1 MQIHSL
7 GLDDF
12 NEDNYTLI
20 GIHTA
25 LEDFKLAY
33 LLNNNLNTH
42 FSRANF
48 SLDFEKNDNKASFS
62 IYNYTNEKYDYEWYL
77 ISNSYK
83 EEKVNEGDTLALS
96 TETIT
101 YLIPEKKRVDY
112 FIKIVGETNQELVSK
127 TIDKIKTIGQV
138 VTSYTI
144 ETDTLKSKEFLI
156 F

>member
-7 GLDDF
+7 GLEDF
-12 NEDNYTLI
+12 YEDNYTLI

-33 LLNNNLNTH
+33 LLNNNLNTR
-42 FSRANF
+42 FSRASF
-48 SLDFEKNDNKASFS
+48 SLDFETGHNKASFS
-62 IYNYTNEKYDYEWYL
+62 IYDYTNEKYDYEWYL
-77 ISNSYK
+77 IANSYK
-83 EEKVNEGDTLALS
+83 EERINAQDTLALS

-112 FIKIVGETNQELVSK
+112 FIKIVGERNDLL
-127 TIDKIKTIGQV
+127 IKRTMDRINAMSQI

-144 ETDTLKSKEFLI
+144 DTNTLKSKEFLI

>member
-1 MQIHSL
+1 MQVHSL
-7 GLDDF
+7 GLEDF
-12 NEDNYTLI
+12 CEDNYTLI

-48 SLDFEKNDNKASFS
+48 SLDFEKNESKASFS
-62 IYNYTNEKYDYEWYL
+62 IYDYTNEKYDYEWYL

-83 EEKVNEGDTLALS
+83 EERVNEEDTLALS

-112 FIKIVGETNQELVSK
+112 FIKIVGEPNHELIAK
-127 TIDKIKTIGQV
+127 TIDKIKTISQV

>member
-7 GLDDF
+7 GLEDF
-12 NEDNYTLI
+12 CEDNYTLI

-33 LLNNNLNTH
+33 LLNNSLKTN
-42 FSRANF
+42 FSRSELN
-48 SLDFEKNDNKASFS
+48 LDFETNNNKASFS
-62 IYNYTNEKYDYEWYL
+62 VYDYINEKYEHEWYL
-77 ISNSYK
+77 ISNKYK
-83 EEKVNEGDTLALS
+83 EERINTSDTLALS

-112 FIKIVGETNQELVSK
+112 FLKIVGEPNHILIQRTL
-127 TIDKIKTIGQV
+127 DKIKSLSQV
-138 VTSYTI
+138 VASYTI
-144 ETDTLKSKEFLI
+144 ETNTLKSKEFLI

>member
-1 MQIHSL
+1 MQVHSL
-7 GLDDF
+7 GLEDF
-12 NEDNYTLI
+12 CEDNYTLI

-42 FSRANF
+42 FSRASF
-48 SLDFEKNDNKASFS
+48 SLDFEMNSSKASFS
-62 IYNYTNEKYDYEWYL
+62 IYEYRNEKYEYEWYL
-77 ISNSYK
+77 IANSYK
-83 EEKVNEGDTLALS
+83 EERTNELDTIALT
-96 TETIT
+96 TETKT

-112 FIKIVGETNQELVSK
+112 FIKIVGEPNQLLIRY
-127 TIDKIKTIGQV
+127 TIDKINTINQV

-144 ETDTLKSKEFLI
+144 DSSTLKSKEFLI

>member
-7 GLDDF
+7 ELEDF
-12 NEDNYTLI
+12 CEDNYTLI

-33 LLNNNLNTH
+33 LLNHHLNTR
-42 FSRANF
+42 FSRADF
-48 SLDFEKNDNKASFS
+48 SLDFETKTSKASFS
-62 IYNYTNEKYDYEWYL
+62 VYDYINEKYDYEWYL

-83 EEKVNEGDTLALS
+83 EERLNETDTIALS

-112 FIKIVGETNQELVSK
+112 FIKIVGESNQLLIRR
-127 TIDKIKTIGQV
+127 TIDKIKSIPQV
-138 VTSYTI
+138 VTSYSI
-144 ETDTLKSKEFLI
+144 ETDTLKSKEYLI

>member
-7 GLDDF
+7 GLEDF
-12 NEDNYTLI
+12 CEDNYTLI

-48 SLDFEKNDNKASFS
+48 SLDFETNDSKASFS
-62 IYNYTNEKYDYEWYL
+62 IYNDTSEENDDEWYL

-83 EEKVNEGDTLALS
+83 EERVNASDTLALA
-96 TETIT
+96 TETKT

-112 FIKIVGETNQELVSK
+112 FIKIVGEPSRFIVQKAL
-127 TIDKIKTIGQV
+127 DKINTISQV

-144 ETDTLKSKEFLI
+144 ETNTLKSKEFLI

>member
-7 GLDDF
+7 DLGDF
-12 NEDNYTLI
+12 CEDNYTLI

-33 LLNNNLNTH
+33 LLNNNLNIQ

-48 SLDFEKNDNKASFS
+48 SLDFESRESKASFS
-62 IYNYTNEKYDYEWYL
+62 IYQYVNEEYDFDWYL
-77 ISNSYK
+77 IANSFS
-83 EEKVNEGDTLALS
+83 EEKRNEKDTLAF
-96 TETIT
+96 TAETKT

-112 FIKIVGETNQELVSK
+112 FIKIVGETNQELIYK
-127 TIDKIKTIGQV
+127 TIDKIKRISQV
-138 VTSYTI
+138 VTSYTVD
-144 ETDTLKSKEFLI
+144 TNTLKSKEFLI